1 MARGD
6 DMKHFFMNLKMSR
19 KLALS
24 PLVVVIMLL
33 IFGIVAYTGLI
44 NQKNAIDVMYNE
56 VFEGYQ
62 TAAKITNDVTNVH
75 ANVYKVL
82 SWASSNYDAARVDA
96 LGKEQI
102 NALKKATS
110 EVEKR
115 LKQKKLDGEE
125 KKLYET
131 LLTNLREYYKPVEGV
146 IDVATGD
153 IASATMFM
161 GTTDDKFQILNK
173 NLQDLVALE
182 NKQSEGNYKFSVSS
196 FRKVF
201 AISIFVL
208 CISVAVS
215 LLITI
220 VMTKTILN
228 PINKTVEVIEDV
240 AGGDLTRRIDV
251 MSNDEIGSMAGHFNN
266 FADTLHQTINKVAE
280 SSNRVSDA
288 AGMLDGAAEQM
299 AAGVE
304 QAAAQVNSVATA
316 SEEMST
322 TSSEIAQN
330 CVRVAKSSE
339 NASNSAHAGESIIL
353 ETISVMNRI
362 NDRVKQSARI
372 IKSLGARSDQIGEV
386 VGLINEIAD
395 QTNLLALNAAI
406 EAARAGE
413 HGRGFAVVA
422 DEVRKLAERTTQATK
437 EIGDTIL
444 AMQNETKNAVVS
456 MEEGVGE
463 VELGAAEAAKSGQA
477 LQDILAQVNTVTT
490 EINQIAVASE
500 QQTAT
505 TNEIASNI
513 QQISEVMHDTAKRI
527 QDNANASSQLAGL
540 SKDLQKVVGQF
551 KL

>member
-1 MARGD
+1 MR
-6 DMKHFFMNLKMSR
+6 HFFLNLKMSR

-24 PLVVVIMLL
+24 PMVVVIMLL
-33 IFGIVAYTGLI
+33 VFGAVAYVGLM
-44 NQKNAIDVMYNE
+44 NQKNAIDTMYNE

-62 TAAKITNDVTNVH
+62 TAAKITNDITNVH

-82 SWASSNYDAARVDA
+82 SWASTNYDPKRVDA

-102 NALKKATS
+102 VSINRVIGEVESRLQQKKA
-110 EVEKR
+110 
-115 LKQKKLDGEE
+115 GENE
-125 KKLYET
+125 QRLYET
-131 LLTNLREYYKPVEGV
+131 LLADLREYFKPVEGV

-161 GTTDDKFQILNK
+161 GTTDDKFQVLNK
-173 NLQDLVALE
+173 TLHDLVALE
-182 NKQSEGNYKFSVSS
+182 NKQSEENYLFSVGS
-196 FRKVF
+196 FRKVM
-201 AISIFVL
+201 AVSILVL
-208 CISVAVS
+208 CIAVSIS
-215 LLITI
+215 LLITV
-220 VMTKTILN
+220 VMTKVILS
-228 PINKTVEVIEDV
+228 PINNTVEVIEGI
-240 AGGDLTRRIDV
+240 AGGDLTKRIDV
-251 MSNDEIGSMAGHFNN
+251 MSKDEIGSMAENFNN
-266 FADTLHQTINKVAE
+266 FVDNLHKTVMKVAD

-288 AGMLDGAAEQM
+288 ANMLDGSAEQM

-304 QAAAQVNSVATA
+304 QAATQVNSVATA

-339 NASNSAHAGESIIL
+339 NANQSANTGEIIIR
-353 ETISVMNRI
+353 ETIAVMNRI
-362 NDRVKQSARI
+362 NDRVKQSAQI
-372 IKSLGARSDQIGEV
+372 IKNLGMRSDQIGEV

-422 DEVRKLAERTTQATK
+422 DEVRKLAERTTEATK
-437 EIGDTIL
+437 EIGDTIV
-444 AMQNETKNAVVS
+444 AMQNETKHAVVS
-456 MEEGVGE
+456 MEEGVNE
-463 VELGAAEAAKSGQA
+463 VELGATEAAKSGDA
-477 LQDILAQVNTVTT
+477 LQDILGQVNTVTT

-505 TNEIASNI
+505 TNEIANNI
-513 QQISEVMHDTAKRI
+513 QQISEVIHDTAKRI
-527 QDNANASSQLAGL
+527 QGNANAASQLAGL
-540 SKDLQKVVGQF
+540 SKDLQKIVGQF